1 MDGSCFDDSS
11 PKSQNGALVV
21 GLFGIVYTFTPGV
34 NRFVLY
40 VCIVYTHVWRARRRL
55 CVLFYLSL
63 LYSCEKGLSLN
74 LEQDWQ
80 LASPRSPLVPT
91 PNSAIVSDMCSYT
104 HTHM

>member
-11 PKSQNGALVV
+11 PKSQNGALV
-21 GLFGIVYTFTPGV
+21 GLFGIAYTFTPGV
-34 NRFVLY
+34 NRCVPY

-63 LYSCEKGLSLN
+63 LYSCEKGLSL
-74 LEQDWQ
+74 EQVWQ